1 MARAA
6 SLVFVAGAS
15 PQIVTET
22 VYDLLR
28 EPVAETDVY
37 VLTTSTGR
45 GIITRQLLDHDGH
58 WRRLLG
64 EHREARH
71 FHLVQRNVRV
81 LTDATG
87 AELADVRSS
96 ADNAAAADQIMRFV
110 AEHTRESLPPL
121 HASIAGG
128 RKTMGYL
135 LAAAMMLYGRPQDRL
150 SHVLIHP
157 PELEGT
163 DFFYPPAGD
172 AAVLTYRQPGGR
184 RVRVRAQDI
193 RVERADLP
201 FPRLRAV
208 RDLRELPAVNFSAL
222 VGQLQSDLDVLTA
235 ARVSVQPEQDLVVCG
250 TRGVR
255 LSPVRA
261 AIYALLAERR
271 QAGCGQPDCV
281 GCARCFVSAEDVS
294 GWFRERLS
302 ALMRVRQSA
311 GVGPRWGARNFL
323 PEVPK
328 INQELRGRLRG
339 ASGPYEIRMWG
350 RKRARYHGLTLRPD
364 AIEVLWG

>member
-1 MARAA
+1 
-6 SLVFVAGAS
+6 LVFVAGAS
-15 PQIVTET
+15 PQIITET
-22 VYDLLR
+22 VYGLLGQSR
-28 EPVAETDVY
+28 VDTDVY

-45 GIITRQLLDHDGH
+45 RIIEDQLLGRGGQ
-58 WRRLLG
+58 WSRLQ
-64 EHREARH
+64 REYPGAH
-71 FHLVQRNVRV
+71 AFHLPRHNLIV
-81 LTDATG
+81 LKDARG
-87 AELADVRSS
+87 ALLADVRSS

-110 AEHTRESLPPL
+110 AEHTGDGRPPL

-172 AAVLTYRQPGGR
+172 ATVLTYRQPSGH

-208 RDLRELPAVNFSAL
+208 QGLRELPALTFSAL
-222 VGQLQSDLDVLTA
+222 VAQLQSDLDVLTA
-235 ARVSVQPEQDLVVCG
+235 ARVSVQPDQDLVVCG
-250 TRGVR
+250 SRVVR
-255 LSPVRA
+255 LSPVRT

-271 QAGCGQPDCV
+271 QAGCGRPDCA
-281 GCARCFVSAEDVS
+281 GCAACFVSSEDVV

-302 ALMRVRQSA
+302 NVMRARQSA
-311 GVGPRWGARNFL
+311 GVERTKWGLRNFL
-323 PEVPK
+323 PELPK
-328 INQELRGRLRG
+328 INGELRERLRG
-339 ASGPYEIRMWG
+339 ATAPYEITMWG

-364 AIEVLWG
+364 AIEVVWG